1 MFNSLTNLF
10 TLSAYVLSTT
20 LKALLVDRTL
30 RPANYPD
37 EGLSNTCT
45 DITSDVPVPSAIL
58 PWANFNE
65 EVENW
70 VDSMVDQNGDRS
82 VFVQS
87 LAAPLKV
94 FDEFGEH
101 YHLDLELLTPVVRIF
116 NSGTPG
122 LLPIAVKLRSHEGG
136 EFG

>member
-1 MFNSLTNLF
+1 M
-10 TLSAYVLSTT
+10 
-20 LKALLVDRTL
+20 DRTL

-37 EGLSNTCT
+37 EGLSKTCT
-45 DITSDVPVPSAIL
+45 DITSDEPVPSAIL

-70 VDSMVDQNGDRS
+70 VDSMVGQNGDRS
-82 VFVQS
+82 LFVQS

-94 FDEFGEH
+94 FDEYGVH
-101 YHLDLELLTPVVRIF
+101 YHLDVELLTPVVRIF
-116 NSGTPG
+116 NSGSPG
-122 LLPIAVKLRSHEGG
+122 LLPIAVKLRSHKGG